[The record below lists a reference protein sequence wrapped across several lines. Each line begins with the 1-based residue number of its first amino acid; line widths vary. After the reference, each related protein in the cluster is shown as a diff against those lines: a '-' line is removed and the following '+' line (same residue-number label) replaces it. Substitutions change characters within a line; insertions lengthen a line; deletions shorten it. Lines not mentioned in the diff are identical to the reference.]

1 MTWSKLG
8 YLARCSKIKPAHTG
22 VACITFFVLPD
33 TYNDKSFGDSGED
46 SDAGQKKGLVDALR
60 VPTIAIAAYSI
71 ICAAISIGF
80 IQATLEP
87 HLRQFGLSPIMMGKT
102 DTFILK
108 LIF

>member
-1 MTWSKLG
+1 MP
-8 YLARCSKIKPAHTG
+8 KIKPASRASTVG

-33 TYNDKSFGDSGED
+33 TYNDKADNGSED
-46 SDAGQKKGLVDALR
+46 SDSGQKKGLVDALK

-87 HLRQFGLSPIMMGKT
+87 HLRQFGLSPIMMGKKT
-102 DTFILK
+102 NQTFTNYSQ
-108 LIF
+108 F